1 MNPLHR
7 LFNPRSIA
15 VVGASDRPASIG
27 ARALDNLLVHSQF
40 AGEVYLVSA
49 SRAELCGRPCWPS
62 VRALPATPDVVMVVV
77 PASAT
82 IEVLEQCAE
91 RGVAFAVVLTS
102 GFGETGEEG
111 LAVEARMREI
121 AARSGMRIY
130 GPNCPGVCNVNAR
143 LGMTF
148 SPSFPHDLRPGPIG
162 IATQGGG
169 LGRNIM
175 QAMERGIGVAMW
187 SSSGNEVDLQVA
199 DFIDYMA
206 DAPDI
211 KVIVTLI
218 EGIKDGPRLVRALQ
232 KAARNDKPVVALKVG
247 RSEYGARAAAS
258 HTASIT
264 GSAEVNSAALKQ
276 LGVIE
281 VDDIDELVD
290 TAWLLAR
297 QRPDFSGG
305 ADGVAVYCG
314 SGGAAAL
321 TADIIGQQ
329 GVKLA
334 EFAPET
340 IAALR
345 AQLPGY
351 AAVGNPVDTTT
362 AVLSQPG
369 LLDATLLDT
378 CRDPNTA
385 LVVMPIAIDYGQ
397 VTDDTADAVVR
408 VQQRSPLPILVIWMS
423 DRTGA
428 AFAKYA
434 QAGIVPARSVGKAVK
449 AIRRWMDYGRW
460 RQRPDRLDWQP
471 WPVPPQ
477 AAAEGAP
484 GGTKDGA
491 PDGTPRGLSEGE
503 AKAWLA
509 EAGIV
514 VPRSGLAR
522 TRDEA
527 MVLAARI
534 GFPVVAK
541 VASADIAHKT
551 EVGGVAV
558 GLANA
563 VAVGAAWDAIHA
575 AVHQRAPQAVVQ
587 GLLIEQMAAA
597 GGVEVLVGVSRD
609 PVFGHVLTFGLG
621 GIHVELFKD
630 VSRRL
635 LPLTRAEA
643 EALVREPRSF
653 ALLDGARGR
662 PRADVPALVELLLKV
677 SAFVGAHAAAIDEL
691 DLNPVWVGPL
701 GQGVLPLDAVIVGR
715 LAAPAAP

>member
-15 VVGASDRPASIG
+15 VVGASDRPNSIG

-40 AGEVYLVSA
+40 DGEVYLVST
-49 SRAELCGRPCWPS
+49 SKAELFGRRCWPS
-62 VRALPATPDVVMVVV
+62 VRDLPATPDVVMVVV

-82 IEVLEQCAE
+82 IEVLEQCAD

-111 LAVEARMREI
+111 LAVEAQMRAI

-247 RSEYGARAAAS
+247 RSDYGARAAAS

-297 QRPDFSGG
+297 QMPAFKPGG
-305 ADGVAVYCG
+305 DAVAVYCG

-334 EFAPET
+334 QFAPET
-340 IAALR
+340 TAALL
-345 AQLPGY
+345 AKLPSY

-369 LLDATLLDT
+369 LFDATLLDT

-385 LVVMPIAIDYGQ
+385 LVVIPLAIDYGK
-397 VTDDTADAVVR
+397 VTDDTAEAVVR
-408 VQQRSPLPILVIWMS
+408 VQQQSPVPIVVIWMS
-423 DRTGA
+423 DRLGK
-428 AFAKYA
+428 AFSTYA
-434 QAGIVPARSVGKAVK
+434 QAGIVPSRSVGKAVK
-449 AIRRWMDYGRW
+449 AIRRWMDHGHW
-460 RQRPDRLDWQP
+460 RQRSDRLDWQP
-471 WPVPPQ
+471 WPTAG
-477 AAAEGAP
+477 AAPAAGPA
-484 GGTKDGA
+484 
-491 PDGTPRGLSEGE
+491 TPLGEAE
-503 AKAWLA
+503 AKALLGA
-509 EAGIV
+509 AGIA

-527 MVLAARI
+527 LALAARI

-541 VASADIAHKT
+541 VASADILHKT

-558 GLANA
+558 GLHDAA
-563 VAVGAAWDAIHA
+563 AVGTAWDRIHA
-575 AVHQRAPQAVVQ
+575 SVRERAPQAVVQ
-587 GLLIEQMAAA
+587 GLLVEQMAAA

-621 GIHVELFKD
+621 GIYVEVFKD

-643 EALVREPRSF
+643 ERLVREPRSF

-662 PRADVPALVELLLKV
+662 PQADVAALVELLLKV
-677 SAFVGAHAAAIDEL
+677 SDFVGAHAQQIDEM
-691 DLNPVWVGPL
+691 DLNPVWVGPA
-701 GQGVLPLDAVIVGR
+701 GQGALALDAVIVGR
-715 LAAPAAP
+715 LDTAAGGAA